1 MLEATGMKHTEEYT
15 WYYHRTNS
23 KGTKIFKH
31 YTHESFEDV
40 IDYLNY
46 RGFDYEIAG
55 GGMLW
60 IMNKHNE
67 RFSYYWSTGR
77 WSTAKKN
84 RSAHFNA
91 KGVKDFLDRFIDNE
105 EHREKQH
112 EKYEAAIEK
121 RKEKDREAKDFVL
134 KVIQDA
140 GEEGITAKEIK
151 QKYSA
156 DWGVE
161 ALHSKP
167 RELEL
172 EGLIFYRGDKIERS
186 RIIRHIKYK

>member
-1 MLEATGMKHTEEYT
+1 MKHTEEYK
-15 WYYHRTNS
+15 WYYQGTDS
-23 KGTKIFKH
+23 KGKKIFKH

-40 IDYLNY
+40 IDYLDD

-60 IMNKHNE
+60 IINKHNE

-77 WSTAKKN
+77 WSSKTKN
-84 RSAHFNA
+84 RSFHYHAT
-91 KGVKDFLDRFIDNE
+91 GIKDFLDRYIDNDEYLE
-105 EHREKQH
+105 EQNK
-112 EKYEAAIEK
+112 KYEAAIEK
-121 RKEKDREAKDFVL
+121 RKKKDREAKAFVL
-134 KVIQDA
+134 KVIEDA
-140 GEEGITAKEIK
+140 GEEGIIAKEIR

-156 DWGVE
+156 DWDEG

-172 EGLIFYRGDKIERS
+172 EGLIFYRGDKIGRS
-186 RIIRHIKYK
+186 RIIRHVKYK